1 MSLTPEQV
9 ERLSP
14 NGKLL
19 HLLGEARK
27 RGDEEAERELRKQI
41 VYPAEALL
49 AAKIN
54 LGADW
59 IRNEGLRTETA
70 EEKYGKDWL
79 DRDIRI

>member
-1 MSLTPEQV
+1 MSLTPEQI

-19 HLLGEARK
+19 HLVGEAER
-27 RGDEEAERELRKQI
+27 RGDEETARELRKKV
-41 VYPAEALL
+41 VYPADALL

-70 EEKYGKDWL
+70 EKKYGKDWL
-79 DRDIRI
+79 DRDIKA

>member
-19 HLLGEARK
+19 YLVGEAER
-27 RGDEEAERELRKQI
+27 RGDEETVRELQKQI

-49 AAKIN
+49 AVKRN
-54 LGADW
+54 MGANW
-59 IRNEGLRTETA
+59 IRQRGFRTETA
-70 EEKYGKDWL
+70 EAKYGKDWL
-79 DRDIRI
+79 DREI